1 MRKLLEGVALL
12 ALGLQISITLLAF
25 FGPQQL
31 PARIPIHFD
40 VSGHP
45 DGWGSSAMLLIL
57 PAITIINYLLF
68 TVVTQFPGA
77 FKYPV
82 KVTSMNRRRMQS
94 LALDMM
100 AWLKLEIVGLLTW
113 IQWVTIATARQPDK
127 PIPAMAPAALVVV
140 FATVLFYIAS
150 MFRAGRE
157 SQRLL

>member
-1 MRKLLEGVALL
+1 MRKWLEGIALL

-25 FGPQQL
+25 FGHDQL
-31 PARIPIHFD
+31 PNRIPIHFD
-40 VSGHP
+40 AIGHP
-45 DGWGSSAMLLIL
+45 DGWGSPAMLLIL
-57 PAITIINYLLF
+57 PAITLINYLLF

-82 KVTSMNRRRMQS
+82 KVTVINRQRMQS

-100 AWLKLEIVGLLTW
+100 AWMKFEIVALLTW
-113 IQWVTIATARQPDK
+113 IQWATVNTAHDPARRLP
-127 PIPAMAPAALVVV
+127 PMTPAALVIV
-140 FATVLFYIAS
+140 FATILFYIAS

>member
-1 MRKLLEGVALL
+1 MRKWIEGVALL

-40 VSGHP
+40 VGGRP
-45 DGWGSSAMLLIL
+45 DGWGSSAMLLLL

-82 KVTSMNRRRMQS
+82 KVTSMNRLRMQS

-100 AWLKLEIVGLLTW
+100 AWMKLEIVGLLTW

-127 PIPAMAPAALVVV
+127 PIPAMTPAALVIV

-150 MFRAGRE
+150 MFRTGRE